1 MSRFPMWLAGV
12 VALTLVAAGCTSRN
26 VEPAAAVS
34 VANPVSVPYT
44 ATKNTTR
51 INTSDPVDASVL
63 VSQTLWTG
71 YGQDNR
77 PNGAVL
83 VQAGDWPVAAA
94 SASLIHF
101 PMNGPVLFTEP
112 GSLSEKAS
120 AELNRLAG
128 IARDSKSYTVVLAGK
143 WDAALVDQ
151 VKKAVPSKT
160 VTLEA
165 ESPAGFA
172 MAVDSYYSQESG
184 QRPEDVLIGSLDS
197 PSYTV
202 PAVNWIAHMAAPLL
216 YTSKD
221 QLPAETVEAL
231 KLRNGTA
238 RIYLLGPEAVIS
250 SAVEKELRA
259 YGQVVRIGAD
269 SKNGAAFSV
278 AFASFRDDAGGFG
291 WDLNSAGRN
300 VSVVPYG
307 AYDLAVAAAPFSHL
321 GKHAPMLWSEA
332 GRLPTE
338 TADLL
343 HSIKP
348 VYKTT
353 PAAGPFNHAWLTGS
367 EEALSRTVQE
377 QVDDL
382 LEIVSAS
389 GGEHKH

>member
-1 MSRFPMWLAGV
+1 MSRSPMWLAGV
-12 VALTLVAAGCTSRN
+12 LALSLAAAGCTSRK

-34 VANPVSVPYT
+34 PATPVSMPYT

-51 INTSDPVDASVL
+51 INTSDPVAASVL

-83 VQAGDWPVAAA
+83 AQSGDWPVAAA

-112 GSLSEKAS
+112 GSLSEKAA
-120 AELNRLAG
+120 AELKRLAV
-128 IARDSKSYTVVLAGK
+128 IAGDSKSFTVVLAGK
-143 WDAALVDQ
+143 WDGALVDQ

-165 ESPAGFA
+165 ASPAAFA
-172 MAVDSYYSQESG
+172 KAVDSYYTKESG
-184 QRPEDVLIGSLDS
+184 QKPEDVLIGSLDS
-197 PSYTV
+197 PSYTL

-216 YTSKD
+216 YTGKD

-269 SKNGAAFSV
+269 SKNSAAFSA

-300 VSVVPYG
+300 VSVVPDG
-307 AYDLAVAAAPFSHL
+307 GYDLAVAAAPFSHL
-321 GKHAPMLWSEA
+321 GKHAPMLWSQS

>member
-1 MSRFPMWLAGV
+1 MSRSPMWLAGV
-12 VALTLVAAGCTSRN
+12 LVLSLAAAGCTSRI
-26 VEPAAAVS
+26 VEPDAAIP
-34 VANPVSVPYT
+34 PVSPVSMPYT

-51 INTSDPVDASVL
+51 INTSDPAAASVL

-112 GSLSEKAS
+112 GSLSEKTA
-120 AELNRLAG
+120 AELKRLAG
-128 IARDSKSYTVVLAGK
+128 IARDSKSFTVVLAGK

-151 VKKAVPSKT
+151 VKKEVPSKT

-172 MAVDSYYSQESG
+172 KAVDIYYSKESG
-184 QRPEDVLIGSLDS
+184 QRPENVLIGSLDS

-216 YTSKD
+216 YTGKD
-221 QLPAETVEAL
+221 KLPAETVEAL

-250 SAVEKELRA
+250 STVEKELRA
-259 YGQVVRIGAD
+259 FGQVVRIGAD
-269 SKNGAAFSV
+269 SKNSAAFSV

-300 VSVVPYG
+300 VSVVPDE

-321 GKHAPMLWSEA
+321 GKHAPMLWSQS

-367 EEALSRTVQE
+367 EDALSRTIQE